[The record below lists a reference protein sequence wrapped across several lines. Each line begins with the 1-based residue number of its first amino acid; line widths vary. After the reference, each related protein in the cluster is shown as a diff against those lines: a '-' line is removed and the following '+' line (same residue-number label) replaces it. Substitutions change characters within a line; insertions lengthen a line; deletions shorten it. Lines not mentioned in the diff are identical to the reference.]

1 MLVSPNNLSFT
12 LFIIGDA
19 LEDLD
24 VLKHRIRRDNSFL
37 GKRSSPEGDGNGP
50 EAIFGRFNVS
60 INMSRTIGDKY
71 GPRCCVP
78 VPEVTL
84 AVVSFRDRVRLVIAS
99 DGVWDVLSEK
109 NVQPVVLGDSDLSEA
124 AEQICVAARD
134 TRLALGLRM
143 DDISAIV
150 VEIGPEPES
159 SSPDVCRCVMS

>member
-1 MLVSPNNLSFT
+1 MSLLT
-12 LFIIGDA
+12 DIHFITGDA

-24 VLKHRIRRDNSFL
+24 FLKHRIRRENSFL
-37 GKRSSPEGDGNGP
+37 GNRATPEGDGNGP

-60 INMSRTIGDKY
+60 INMTRTIGDKY
-71 GPRCCVP
+71 GPRCCIA

-109 NVQPVVLGDSDLSEA
+109 NIQPVVLSDSDLSDA
-124 AEQICVAARD
+124 AEQICTAARD
-134 TRLALGLRM
+134 TRQTLGLRM

-150 VEIGPEPES
+150 VEISPEAEPS
-159 SSPDVCRCVMS
+159 TLQRCRCTLS

>member
-1 MLVSPNNLSFT
+1 
-12 LFIIGDA
+12 
-19 LEDLD
+19 
-24 VLKHRIRRDNSFL
+24 
-37 GKRSSPEGDGNGP
+37 
-50 EAIFGRFNVS
+50 
-60 INMSRTIGDKY
+60 MSRTIGDKY
-71 GPRCCVP
+71 GPRCCVA

-134 TRLALGLRM
+134 MRLALGLRM

-150 VEIGPEPES
+150 VEIGPVPDAPAPEI
-159 SSPDVCRCVMS
+159 CRCVVS